1 MSSSNVSQGSIFN
14 NIVVPKMLSP
24 NEWNW
29 AGMTGFFYAG
39 LTVLL
44 ILFMYFMLPET
55 RDRSYAELD
64 VLFENRVSARKFHK
78 TDVDQF
84 SGRSTEAKGDNVSDS
99 ASGDEK
105 TGGPVRREEV

>member
-1 MSSSNVSQGSIFN
+1 
-14 NIVVPKMLSP
+14 MLSP

-55 RDRSYAELD
+55 ANRSFAELD
-64 VLFENRVSARKFHK
+64 VLFENKVSARKFHK

-84 SGRSTEAKGDNVSDS
+84 GGRSTEVKVDELSDVG
-99 ASGDEK
+99 SGDEK
-105 TGGPVRREEV
+105 VVGSVRKEVV

>member
-1 MSSSNVSQGSIFN
+1 
-14 NIVVPKMLSP
+14 MLSP
-24 NEWNW
+24 TEWDW

-44 ILFMYFMLPET
+44 ILFMFFMLPET
-55 RDRSYAELD
+55 RNRSFAELD
-64 VLFENRVSARKFHK
+64 VLFENKVSARKFHK

-84 SGRSTEAKGDNVSDS
+84 VGHSSVEDTSDV

-105 TGGPVRREEV
+105 VDRTVRKEQV